1 MAESWRHLKA
11 NLDCEM
17 GSMVFGVMIASEIVP
32 TFLEVAF
39 SLVEMEFCEQDGLW
53 CCSTLEGFLCEPWAM
68 LVGHLVLPEGWYGV
82 RQDLQHWK
90 FAEYPER
97 WVER

>member
-1 MAESWRHLKA
+1 
-11 NLDCEM
+11 
-17 GSMVFGVMIASEIVP
+17 
-32 TFLEVAF
+32 
-39 SLVEMEFCEQDGLW
+39 
-53 CCSTLEGFLCEPWAM
+53 M
-68 LVGHLVLPEGWYGV
+68 LVGHLVLPEGWHGV

>member
-1 MAESWRHLKA
+1 
-11 NLDCEM
+11 M
-17 GSMVFGVMIASEIVP
+17 GSMVFGVMIASGIVP
-32 TFLEVAF
+32 TFLDGHF
-39 SLVEMEFCEQDGLW
+39 PWVEMEF
-53 CCSTLEGFLCEPWAM
+53 TNKM
-68 LVGHLVLPEGWYGV
+68 LVVLFDPGGFPLRTLGHVGWTSCTTRRLAWSSTRFAALGV